1 MAVKWWAA
9 GLLALFLGVALIM
22 VFREAFRGPT
32 FRAEDHASFA
42 ECVAAIPREWGQGSM
57 ERSGAETAC
66 AYVHAEVPR

>member
-1 MAVKWWAA
+1 MKWWV
-9 GLLALFLGVALIM
+9 GGILALFLLVAIIM

-42 ECVAAIPREWGQGSM
+42 DCVAAIPREWGQGSM

-66 AYVHAEVPR
+66 MYVHREPAR

>member
-1 MAVKWWAA
+1 MAMKWWV
-9 GLLALFLGVALIM
+9 GGILALCLLVAIIM

-42 ECVAAIPREWGQGSM
+42 ECIAAIPREWGQGSM

-66 AYVHAEVPR
+66 MYVHQELPR